1 MKAFTEPIGIF
12 GEFDMLTL
20 SFQEELQ
27 GRIYLQDLCRDRAH
41 DITEM
46 LAQNKRKLVLDFDKI
61 QGKGW
66 LDNDC
71 GDVSAPGFM
80 ICQLG

>member
-1 MKAFTEPIGIF
+1 
-12 GEFDMLTL
+12 
-20 SFQEELQ
+20 
-27 GRIYLQDLCRDRAH
+27 
-41 DITEM
+41 M